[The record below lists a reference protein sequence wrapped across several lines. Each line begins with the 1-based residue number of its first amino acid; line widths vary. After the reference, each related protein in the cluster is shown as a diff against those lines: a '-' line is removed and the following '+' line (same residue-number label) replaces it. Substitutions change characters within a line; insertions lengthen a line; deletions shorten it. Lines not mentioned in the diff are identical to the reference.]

1 MPSSSSLKDIE
12 NAKKGMKI
20 MKSAGIELKAMTK
33 NRWREL
39 AGYADIEL
47 LEYTNGD
54 RQKLDQHIAE
64 FLKSIPS

>member
-1 MPSSSSLKDIE
+1 
-12 NAKKGMKI
+12 
-20 MKSAGIELKAMTK
+20 MKSAGIKLKAMTE
-33 NRWREL
+33 NSWLQL

-47 LEYTNGD
+47 PEYTNGDD